1 MKLLQITSRPAVD
14 KSSDNRK
21 RELILM
27 PKMEQEIKWKCGR
40 FLQKDIMN
48 SETADLNV
56 EQEPLE
62 GSHVCFIHQILFYRC
77 KIVSLLLFFFLSDYY

>member
-1 MKLLQITSRPAVD
+1 MD

-27 PKMEQEIKWKCGR
+27 PRMEQEIKWKCVR

-56 EQEPLE
+56 EQVPLE
-62 GSHVCFIHQILFYRC
+62 GSQHVCFIHQILFYRC